1 MLRSWETFKKVNCF
15 KSRYEKDGIKSEIS
29 MLSVDDCLWEVMFN
43 SSAKKLSNGK
53 QMLKLS

>member
-53 QMLKLS
+53 